1 MPYDVIVHDFF
12 YRSATQ
18 VAQAIMQSKTQNSTV
33 LCKRTYCINFN
44 KLFIVFSLRLTQGSE
59 GKGAVASG
67 LTPNAPKKGSTGL

>member
-1 MPYDVIVHDFF
+1 
-12 YRSATQ
+12 
-18 VAQAIMQSKTQNSTV
+18 MQSKTQNSTV